1 MNKVWNPSSS
11 RFAHSITRYAVAAGL
26 KPEHAGHVTAK
37 ILAEIRKDVADNG
50 ATTAETEGKNGAVK
64 QHEVKKHDVKQRAT
78 GAKLLK
84 LTWGTKEELFVDA
97 CSALTQAYVR
107 QDQALAS
114 LEALGAGMDSI
125 PPVGS
130 IIERHWNGAV
140 VAVKNSFAASYA
152 PKSVEQAAA
161 EAAMLA

>member
-11 RFAHSITRYAVAAGL
+11 RFSHSITRYALAAGL
-26 KPEHAGHVTAK
+26 KSEHAGHVTAK
-37 ILAEIRKDVADNG
+37 ILAEIRRDVADNG
-50 ATTAETEGKNGAVK
+50 STTAETEGKHGTVK
-64 QHEVKKHDVKQRAT
+64 QHEVKQHAVKQRAT

-114 LEALGAGMDSI
+114 LEALGAGMDII

-130 IIERHWNGAV
+130 IIERHWAGAV
-140 VAVKNSFAASYA
+140 LAVRNSFATAYA
-152 PKSVEQAAA
+152 PKSQEQAAA
-161 EAAMLA
+161 EAAMLS

>member
-11 RFAHSITRYAVAAGL
+11 RFSHSITRYALAAGL

-50 ATTAETEGKNGAVK
+50 STTAETEGKNNKLVVHEVK
-64 QHEVKKHDVKQRAT
+64 QHPVKQRAT

-84 LTWGTKEELFVDA
+84 LTWGHKEELFVDA
-97 CSALTQAYVR
+97 CSGLTQAYVR

-114 LEALGAGMDSI
+114 LEALGAGTDLI

-130 IIERHWNGAV
+130 IIERHWAGAV
-140 VAVKNSFAASYA
+140 VAVRNSFATAYA
-152 PKSVEQAAA
+152 PKSPEQAAA